1 MFFSSDRY
9 KAIKEVKAKATRS
22 EVSNPENKKECISIS
37 IILGP
42 PPSFLA
48 ASHSERALFALKI
61 VYSKST
67 RA

>member
-1 MFFSSDRY
+1 MFFFFSSDRY

-48 ASHSERALFALKI
+48 APQSQPRAFCAKDC
-61 VYSKST
+61 V
-67 RA
+67 

>member
-1 MFFSSDRY
+1 MFFFSSDRY
-9 KAIKEVKAKATRS
+9 KAIKEVKVKATRS

-48 ASHSERALFALKI
+48 ASHSQPRAFCAKDC
-61 VYSKST
+61 V
-67 RA
+67 